1 MHERRFWRCLTYLLL
16 GFIWLYVLIMS
27 SESTLYSCLNFK
39 ELFARNR
46 CGIYLS
52 VRLRT
57 KWLWVGI
64 LLQLLRFIFGDI
76 FGPKKNDIFCPVFVF
91 QKGLSIG
98 MLKYILYF
106 KNEGLSILWI
116 SRYNSILGLKN
127 GFHNTVFYSCLQLD
141 VTLFFK
147 YAMYRY
153 EIPEVNLGWNE
164 YICFEFFDFW
174 SLNFL

>member
-1 MHERRFWRCLTYLLL
+1 MHERRFWRWLTYLLL
-16 GFIWLYVLIMS
+16 GFIWLHVLIMS
-27 SESTLYSCLNFK
+27 RESTLYSCLNFK

-64 LLQLLRFIFGDI
+64 LLQLLRFIFDDI
-76 FGPKKNDIFCPVFVF
+76 FGPKKNDLFCPVFVF
-91 QKGLSIG
+91 QKGMSIG

-116 SRYNSILGLKN
+116 SRYNSILGLKRVC
-127 GFHNTVFYSCLQLD
+127 HLKELV
-141 VTLFFK
+141 
-147 YAMYRY
+147 R
-153 EIPEVNLGWNE
+153 
-164 YICFEFFDFW
+164 
-174 SLNFL
+174 

>member
-27 SESTLYSCLNFK
+27 HESTLCSCLNFK

-52 VRLRT
+52 VCLRT

-64 LLQLLRFIFGDI
+64 MLQPLRFIFDDI
-76 FGPKKNDIFCPVFVF
+76 FGRKKNDFFCPAFVF
-91 QKGLSIG
+91 QRGTTIG

-106 KNEGLSILWI
+106 KNEGLYISWI

-127 GFHNTVFYSCLQLD
+127 GFNNTVLYS
-141 VTLFFK
+141 V
-147 YAMYRY
+147 
-153 EIPEVNLGWNE
+153 
-164 YICFEFFDFW
+164 
-174 SLNFL
+174 SS